1 MEKTK
6 GRKTPNLKDMKDK
19 TKTGAGDWL
28 KNPKE
33 NVNLLSCAG
42 KTFLQGWR
50 VFVYTMITASW
61 VSTGCIQLSTAFI
74 IIQSPPCEGTN
85 Y

>member
-19 TKTGAGDWL
+19 MKTGAGDWP

-33 NVNLLSCAG
+33 NVNLPSCAG
-42 KTFLQGWR
+42 KTFLQGRR
-50 VFVYTMITASW
+50 VFVYAMITASW
-61 VSTGCIQLSTAFI
+61 VSIGCIQLSAAFI
-74 IIQSPPCEGTN
+74 IIQSPSCEGTN